1 LVDYEIRLGDVAWEL
16 LAWSK
21 ALSAASP
28 TSPDTREIERLV
40 ERGAA
45 CYQRLLST
53 VHQEGERT
61 DLEDS
66 SEWLEESRSMWRTRS
81 DMTERGGI
89 LRGPKLRVVEADIAM
104 LDRVR
109 PERSFQRPGPADQE
123 LPTAPD
129 DVGRLERLG
138 ALREKGLLT
147 EEEFRAAKARL
158 LG

>member
-1 LVDYEIRLGDVAWEL
+1 MAWEL

-21 ALSAASP
+21 ALSTASP

-45 CYQRLLST
+45 SYQRLLST

-66 SEWLEESRSMWRTRS
+66 SEWLKESRSMWRARS

-89 LRGPKLRVVEADIAM
+89 LRGPELRVVEADIAM

-123 LPTAPD
+123 PPTAPD
-129 DVGRLERLG
+129 DVSRLERLG